1 MPGMLGIAGLLG
13 SSERSMPGNAG
24 AIRAMPPEMPAFL
37 QIHRGLPTTARCN
50 RIQLKIMQVVG
61 NPSPPWAGIQILSN
75 DLDSR
80 ARTSWK
86 THQYRRVFQSV
97 KKNLQWVRL
106 FQSMSC
112 NNSGV
117 FDPVFMIIYLKPRDG
132 ESNWT
137 LELDIEWMKLLPIGE
152 SLYWKLSIARCWA
165 AFQVFSSCHFKC
177 WNNLMRC
184 R

>member
-80 ARTSWK
+80 ARTNWK
-86 THQYRRVFQSV
+86 RQASRKIYNGSNYF
-97 KKNLQWVRL
+97 NLC
-106 FQSMSC
+106 MSC
-112 NNSGV
+112 HNSGV

-152 SLYWKLSIARCWA
+152 SLHWRLSLHRQMLSCGL
-165 AFQVFSSCHFKC
+165 SSLFF
-177 WNNLMRC
+177 LPL
-184 R
+184 